1 MTTFLLVDD
10 HAAFRQQ
17 ARALLES
24 EGLTIVGEAEDG
36 QTALAAVRELRP
48 DVVLLD
54 IGLPDVDGFA
64 VAERLADVQPPP
76 RVVLISSRD
85 AATYGP
91 RLTASP
97 SIGFLRKD
105 DLSAAAVTSLL

>member
-1 MTTFLLVDD
+1 MTTFLIVDD
-10 HAAFRQQ
+10 HPSFRQQ

-24 EGLTIVGEAEDG
+24 EGLTVIGEAGDG
-36 QTALAAVRELRP
+36 DAALAAVRLLQP

-54 IGLPDVDGFA
+54 IGLPGLDGFA
-64 VAERLADVQPPP
+64 VAELLADDHAPP

-91 RLTASP
+91 RLSASRAV
-97 SIGFLRKD
+97 GFLRKD
-105 DLSAAAVTSLL
+105 DLSAAALSALL